1 MSAVSCPILNGN
13 EQLFASKYKLLL
25 PNEDKSRAE
34 LDRFSSGSWVKRGKR
49 RLFLCLIL
57 IGGLSVSVGYAMAAG
72 ECILYG
78 LQYFPDLGDSEHV
91 CRGSG

>member
-1 MSAVSCPILNGN
+1 MSCPILNGN

-34 LDRFSSGSWVKRGKR
+34 LDRFSSGSGVERGKR
-49 RLFLCLIL
+49 KPFLCLIL
-57 IGGLSVSVGYAMAAG
+57 IGGLSPLVLYAMAAG
-72 ECILYG
+72 EGILYG
-78 LQYFPDLGDSEHV
+78 LQYCVDLGDSEHV